1 MWPLIETDIE
11 TNYALDK
18 VGFSLT
24 TLEVKVG
31 QLTVRINS
39 KKS

>member
-1 MWPLIETDIE
+1 MWPHIATDIE

-18 VGFSLT
+18 LGFSLT

-31 QLTVRINS
+31 QLTVRINP
-39 KKS
+39 KKA